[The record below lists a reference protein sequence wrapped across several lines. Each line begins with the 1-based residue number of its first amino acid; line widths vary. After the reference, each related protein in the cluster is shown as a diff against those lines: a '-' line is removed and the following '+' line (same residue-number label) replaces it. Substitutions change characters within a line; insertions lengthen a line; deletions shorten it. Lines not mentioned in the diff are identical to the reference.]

1 MSGPQRIAELGMRES
16 VEKLVSVV
24 VLAWNQ
30 VDETIECLNSLSK
43 SDYTNMEVLLVDN
56 GSTDGTSQ
64 SIQRDF
70 SQVRIIRTNS
80 NVGIARGYNLG
91 IEYSLGHGADYV
103 MVMNNDTVVAP
114 RMISQLVG
122 AMVGHPD
129 IGMVMP
135 KIFYYGNKNL
145 LWSAGASWH
154 PIPPRVTFIG
164 LNSVDGPRFARTA
177 PIEYA
182 PSCCLLIS
190 KSALEKVGYFD
201 GGYYFY
207 FDDWDYSTRLRN
219 AGFKILLVAE
229 AHLWHKVSMST
240 QKTGHPAQ
248 WWHTMGRSSVRF
260 YLRHKSWISLAFFSI
275 WIVLRE
281 TAKLNGDHVLPFLRG
296 VVQGMA
302 DQRSLGA
309 YQIGGNGNG

>member
-1 MSGPQRIAELGMRES
+1 MRES
-16 VEKLVSVV
+16 AKKLVCVV

-30 VDETIECLNSLSK
+30 LDETIECLNSLTK
-43 SDYTNMEVLLVDN
+43 SDYPYLQILLVDN
-56 GSTDGTSQ
+56 GSTDSTSQ
-64 SIQRDF
+64 TVQRDF
-70 SQVRIIRTNS
+70 SQIRTIRTDN

-91 IEYSLGHGADYV
+91 IEYSLDHGADFV

-114 RMISQLVG
+114 NMISQLVG
-122 AMVGHPD
+122 AMVDNPG

-145 LWSAGASWH
+145 LWSAGAKWH
-154 PIPPRVTFIG
+154 SIPPRVTFIG
-164 LNSVDGPRFARTA
+164 LNAMDGPRFARTV
-177 PIEYA
+177 PIQYA

-219 AGFKILLVAE
+219 AGYKILLVAE

-240 QKTGHPAQ
+240 QKTGNPAQ
-248 WWHTMGRSSVRF
+248 WSYTMGRSSVRF
-260 YLRHKSWISLAFFSI
+260 YLRHKSWISLALFSS
-275 WIVLRE
+275 WIVIRE
-281 TAKLNGDHVLPFLRG
+281 TAKLNTGHSLPFLRG
-296 VVQGMA
+296 VLRGVA
-302 DQRSLGA
+302 DQQSLGTR
-309 YQIGGNGNG
+309 QTGGNGNE